1 MATRKDER
9 DTGDR
14 PAEAGTGEQPGRE
27 EHEIER
33 AAETAHQSVRR
44 AAGDGEHAI
53 HAGSR
58 VAERGLSQA
67 TELGRR
73 GGEQMRSLVSASA
86 RAYRDFSTFSRG
98 DVDVLMQSGAR
109 LARGMQEVGWE
120 MMQYTQNSLR
130 LGLQAANEMMTC
142 RSVED
147 IVQVQRSFLKDSM
160 DTFLQEG
167 TRLLELSSHVA
178 TDAINP
184 LAERGRDQGQTEA
197 RP

>member
-1 MATRKDER
+1 MATRKDEK

-14 PAEAGTGEQPGRE
+14 PAEAGAGEQPGRE
-27 EHEIER
+27 EHEVER
-33 AAETAHQSVRR
+33 AAEAARQSMRR
-44 AAGDGEHAI
+44 AAGNGEQTI
-53 HAGSR
+53 QAGSR

-73 GGEQMRSLVSASA
+73 GSEQMRSLVSASA
-86 RAYRDFSTFSRG
+86 RGWRDLGSFSRG
-98 DVDVLMQSGAR
+98 DVDVMMQSSAR

-147 IVQVQRSFLKDSM
+147 MVQVQRGFFKDSM
-160 DTFLQEG
+160 DTFLQESA
-167 TRLLELSSHVA
+167 RLLELSSHVA

-184 LAERGRDQGQTEA
+184 LAERAREPGQAEA